1 MKKNL
6 PFLIVFLFL
15 GFSQFSIAQHKYERE
30 YRIRKV
36 QFPTKALNYIEKKLS
51 DAKRVRFY
59 KETDSAKISYEAKF
73 KKDRLWY
80 SIEFDKEGELEDIEI
95 LIQSVEIPQSSFET
109 ITTYLNTTFKKYRIR
124 KIQQQYP
131 VTDPKNPEKTIKEA
145 FQNLILPTI
154 NYEFIISAKKESN
167 FQQYEILFDADGNF
181 KSIRKSLPPNYD
193 HVLY

>member
-6 PFLIVFLFL
+6 PFLIALLLLVFSHFTH
-15 GFSQFSIAQHKYERE
+15 AQHKYERE
-30 YRIRKV
+30 YRIRKI
-36 QFPTKALNYIEKKLS
+36 QFPTKALNYIKEKLS

-73 KKDRLWY
+73 KKERLWY

-95 LIQSVEIPQSSFET
+95 LIQSVEIPQSAFEA
-109 ITTYLNTTFKKYRIR
+109 ISTYLATNFKKYRIR

-131 VTDPKNPEKTIKEA
+131 VTDSKNPEKTIEEA

-154 NYEFIISAKKESN
+154 NYEFIVSAKKESN
-167 FQQYEILFDADGNF
+167 FQQYEILFDSAGNF
-181 KSIRKSLPPNYD
+181 KTIRKSLPANYD